1 MSQDAVVVKVRGAG
15 PDRGARQAHHDSLE
29 GFDDITAVERED
41 PTAIRSSAPSLKN
54 T

>member
-1 MSQDAVVVKVRGAG
+1 MSQDAVVEVRGAG
-15 PDRGARQAHHDSLE
+15 SVRGARQAHLDSLE

-41 PTAIRSSAPSLKN
+41 ATAVRSSAPSLKN